1 MRSDRDTTFD
11 AIVRRRAL
19 EAPDRLSLRF
29 VHEGQAGES
38 QFTALD
44 LDRRARGVAA
54 ALLDVVPPG
63 ERALLLYDHAR
74 DFIAGFLGCLYAG
87 VVAVPLY
94 SPRRNQSLSRVGL
107 VAADARAALAL
118 TTRSIVAKLDGDL
131 LRNAGLEK
139 LRWLATDTLDDSL
152 ADDWSGP
159 VSRAKDLAFLQY
171 TSGST
176 GEPKG
181 VMVTH
186 ANLLHNSAAIRERF
200 GHSENSR
207 GVMWLPFYHDMGLI
221 GGLLQPLFAGMST
234 TILPSTSVVQRPL
247 LWLREISG
255 FRANTSGGPN
265 FIFDLCVE
273 KIRDE
278 DCTGLDLSCWDL
290 AVNGAEPVRP
300 ETLDNFAARFGPYG
314 FRREAFY
321 PTYGMAET
329 TLILTGGPKLRAPV
343 VREFTAEELQS
354 ADVACAT
361 RLVSCGSVIPVHELR
376 IVDPQTGLEC
386 PARTVGEIWT
396 RGPSA
401 AQGYW
406 QNPVSTVETFAATLT
421 DSPEGESWLRTGDL
435 GVIDEGELFF
445 AGRLKDLIIIR
456 GKNHFPQDLEATA
469 TASHPALQTGAAA
482 AFSHNGDRHEQL
494 VLVLE
499 VRREFRLKLSATE
512 VVNAV
517 RAAILAEHQLEV
529 ASVVLLRPLGLPKTS
544 SGKVQRR
551 RCRRMF
557 LDHSLDVIH
566 QDTRMNQVNMV
577 NVKSLN
583 QDALRLLKSGD
594 RPRVI
599 AAHLKHIIAELL
611 GSDASLLESD
621 HSLKELGLDSM
632 SLMQLKLHI
641 DNLIGADFDLDQFL
655 TLPTIGQL
663 ARWCDETFVAY
674 AGQPT
679 ETGTCDP
686 QDLLSITA
694 SSSASEIGTSP
705 ATDVERSKSVATP
718 GIAPGPD
725 DLTDLE
731 NLAIFNGDF
740 FGYLLDL
747 TRRYGELARF
757 KWGCQLF
764 HLVTHP
770 DDLKEVFITD
780 RETYIRGEV
789 WSPFKVLMGEN
800 GLITTEGSR
809 WQLERRTARPMFSQ
823 QQLDA
828 ETDDIV
834 EIVDEYIKHLR
845 DRRGDEQ
852 VSIIEDMKEI
862 TLRVILKKL
871 FSAGHDDRSRQ
882 LMALLKPIDDLW
894 NVPLRFIVSSNPS
907 AAQFADANQFRQH
920 YSRIMAELDPL
931 VFSYIDEHLA
941 AAEPYD
947 DLAGDYLRSEMLQ
960 TMPPAAARQYVR
972 DMAVTILLTGFDT
985 TSAALFW
992 TIHLLATHPEQQ
1004 AELRRE
1010 LSSLNLV
1017 GLNAEM
1023 LASATYLQAVIHE
1036 SLRLYPPV
1044 WYVGRE
1050 VTRDATL
1057 RGCEIPQG
1065 SFILAS
1071 PYVVHRN
1078 PSVWSDPTA
1087 FRPERFLDAAGS
1099 PFNLPGYMPFGM
1111 GARYCIGRPLAMHE
1125 IGIVIARLFDE
1136 FDVRLGRPAKTELL
1150 TAFTLRPRQD
1160 IQFQVRPQLSHAR
1173 TVETFTGLADS

>member
-1 MRSDRDTTFD
+1 MSTCGEATFD
-11 AIVRRRAL
+11 AIVRRRAR
-19 EAPDRLSLRF
+19 ETPDQLALRF
-29 VHEGQAGES
+29 THEGTAGET
-38 QFTALD
+38 QYTAYD

-54 ALLDVVPPG
+54 ALLDVAAPG
-63 ERALLLYDHAR
+63 DRALLLYEHAR

-94 SPRRNQSLSRVGL
+94 APRRNRSLHRVGL
-107 VAADARAALAL
+107 VAANARATLAL
-118 TTRSIVAKLDGDL
+118 TTRNAIAKLDAEL
-131 LRNAGLEK
+131 LRTAGVEHLY
-139 LRWLATDTLDDSL
+139 WLATDTLDDSL
-152 ADDWSGP
+152 ADGWPGP
-159 VSRAKDLAFLQY
+159 VSRAEDVAFLQY

-181 VMVTH
+181 VMITH
-186 ANLLHNSAAIRERF
+186 ANLLHNSAAISEKF
-200 GHSENSR
+200 GHTENSR

-234 TILPSTSVVQRPL
+234 TILPATSVVQRPL
-247 LWLREISG
+247 LWLRAISE

-273 KIRDE
+273 KIRDDE
-278 DCTGLDLSCWDL
+278 CTGLDLSSWDL
-290 AVNGAEPVRP
+290 AVNGAEPIRP
-300 ETLDNFAARFGPYG
+300 DTLDRFAARFGPYG

-329 TLILTGGPKLRAPV
+329 TLILTGGPKLRVPV
-343 VREFTAEELQS
+343 VREFSTAELQS
-354 ADVACAT
+354 ADDARPA
-361 RLVSCGSVIPVHELR
+361 RLVSCGSVIPGHELR
-376 IVDPQTGLEC
+376 IVDSGTGLDC
-386 PARTVGEIWT
+386 PPRTVGEIWT

-401 AQGYW
+401 ARGYW
-406 QNPVSTVETFAATLT
+406 QNPEATAATFAGAIAD
-421 DSPEGESWLRTGDL
+421 DSTGWLRTGDL
-435 GVIDEGELFF
+435 GIIDEGELFI

-469 TASHPALQTGAAA
+469 AASHPALQSGSAV
-482 AFSHNGDRHEQL
+482 AFSSTVDGNERL

-499 VRREFRLKLSATE
+499 LRREFRQQVPAAE
-512 VVNAV
+512 VVTAI
-517 RAAILAEHQLEV
+517 RGAILTEHQLEV
-529 ASVVLLRPLGLPKTS
+529 ATVVLLRPLGLPKTS

-551 RCRRMF
+551 LCRAMF

-566 QDTRMNQVNMV
+566 QDTQMNQVHSV
-577 NVKSLN
+577 NIKSLN
-583 QDALRLLKSGD
+583 QAALRLLRDAD
-594 RPRVI
+594 RPRII
-599 AAHLKHIIAELL
+599 AAHLKHTIAEML
-611 GSDASLLESD
+611 GSDPSLLDSD
-621 HSLKELGLDSM
+621 HSLKDLGLDSM

-641 DNLIGADFDLDQFL
+641 DNLIGADFDLDRFL

-663 ARWCDETFVAY
+663 ARWCDETLVSDM
-674 AGQPT
+674 GEPT
-679 ETGTCDP
+679 AANTLDIQE
-686 QDLLSITA
+686 LLSIPTQC
-694 SSSASEIGTSP
+694 SASKVDTLPVTNVAQPTSST
-705 ATDVERSKSVATP
+705 AQSV
-718 GIAPGPD
+718 APGPAD
-725 DLTDLE
+725 RTDLE

-740 FGYLLDL
+740 FGHLLEL
-747 TRRYGELARF
+747 TRQYGELVRF
-757 KWGCQLF
+757 RWGQQLF
-764 HLVTHP
+764 HLVTNP

-789 WSPFKVLMGEN
+789 WSPFKALMGEN
-800 GLITTEGSR
+800 GLITTEGLR
-809 WQLERRTARPMFSQ
+809 WQQERRTARPMFSQ

-834 EIVDEYIKHLR
+834 EIVDEYIERLCHR
-845 DRRGDEQ
+845 SADERFS
-852 VSIIEDMKEI
+852 VIEDMKEI

-894 NVPLRFIVSSNPS
+894 NVPLRFIMSANPS
-907 AAQFADANQFRQH
+907 AAQFADADQFRHH

-931 VFSYIDEHLA
+931 VFSYVDEHLA
-941 AAEPYD
+941 AAEPSD
-947 DLAGDYLRSEMLQ
+947 DLAGHYLRSELLQ
-960 TMPPAAARQYVR
+960 TMPPAAARQYLR

-992 TIHLLATHPEQQ
+992 TIHLLASHPAQQ
-1004 AELRRE
+1004 AELHRE
-1010 LSSLNLV
+1010 LGGLNLASLNPEL
-1017 GLNAEM
+1017 

-1050 VTRDATL
+1050 VTRPATL

-1078 PSVWSDPTA
+1078 PRVWSDATA
-1087 FRPERFLDAAGS
+1087 FRPERFLNVTGS
-1099 PFNLPGYMPFGM
+1099 PFNLPGYLPFGM

-1125 IGIVIARLFDE
+1125 IGIVIARLFDKFE
-1136 FDVRLGRPAKTELL
+1136 VRLSRPAKPDLL

-1160 IQFQVRPQLSHAR
+1160 VQFQIRPRASRSQD
-1173 TVETFTGLADS
+1173 VETFTGLAGS